1 MRSLFFVAAA
11 AVLSSAACADAVAP
25 VAQADEARA
34 QGVQAAAIPPSGFP
48 RYLPRDSI
56 YTSQT
61 PTEFLDAAPGWQVGT
76 RFIPDYD
83 GRFVGFRFYKA
94 PNETGSHTAKLYTTF
109 GQLVATANFTNET
122 PSGWQRVT
130 FTNVVYGQ
138 AGQEYYVT
146 VNTNSKQAKTPG
158 YFHLNGPIFR
168 NWGAA
173 YGGAYGQPIHA
184 FPGSGSA
191 SSFFVDVYYRAL
203 ICDEENTSNCY

>member
-11 AVLSSAACADAVAP
+11 AVLSSAACAEAVAP
-25 VAQADEARA
+25 VAQADEAGA
-34 QGVQAAAIPPSGFP
+34 QGVQAAALPIGRP
-48 RYLPRDSI
+48 RYLVRDSI

-76 RFIPDYD
+76 RFIPHYD
-83 GRFVGFRFYKA
+83 GRFVGYRFYKA
-94 PNETGSHTAKLYTTF
+94 PGETGSHTARLYTSSGLPVHSITF
-109 GQLVATANFTNET
+109 PAET

-130 FTNVVYGQ
+130 FTSVVYGH
-138 AGQEYYVT
+138 AGEEYYVT